1 MATIF
6 IDNIPYTV
14 KDGRNLLHA
23 CLSLGFDI
31 PYFCW
36 HPALH
41 SVGACRQC
49 AVKQFRDEKDTRGKI
64 VMSCMTPAAEGTRI
78 SINDPDVKRFRR
90 SVIEWLM
97 TNHPHDC
104 PVCDEGGECHLQD
117 MTVMTGHDYRR
128 FRFRK
133 RTHRN
138 QYLGPLVNHE
148 MNRCIQCY
156 RCVRFYRDYAG
167 GRDLDVFASHNRVYF
182 GRHADGLLQSEFSGN
197 LVEVC
202 PTGVFTDKTLKEHYT
217 RKWDLQTAPTVC
229 VHCGLGC
236 NTISG
241 ERYGSVRRIINRY
254 NRDVNGYFICDR
266 GRFGYGFVN
275 SGERIRTPMI
285 RRSKSGEMSP
295 VSREDALK
303 HLEGILYFGA
313 RVIGIG
319 SPRASLESNFSLMT
333 LVGQEHF
340 YAGISEQEQSLIDR
354 IVDILSRGPAP
365 AASLKDAEE
374 ADAVLVL
381 GEDITNSAP
390 RLSLSLRQAALNK
403 PMETARKMRI
413 PEWNDTAVRTA
424 LQGRRG
430 PFFVAATAATKL
442 DEIASGVLHAA
453 PDDIA
458 RFGFSV
464 AREVD
469 GNAPDVLLSAEMTA
483 LARAAA
489 DALKNAERPLVV
501 AGMGCGSEAVIQAAA
516 QAAWALCGTGK
527 KARLLFI
534 VPECNTLGLGLM
546 TRRGIGAA
554 VKAVAEG
561 GGDTVIV
568 MENDLFRRAD
578 ETKVKEFFR
587 GFKQVIVI
595 DHVRTATTGHADVLL
610 PSCAFAE
617 SQGTYVSSEGR
628 AQRSFK
634 VCMPEGDMRESW
646 RWITDMAEIAGRPEG
661 KTWRNID
668 HVVKALAGLMPVFAG
683 IEHAAPQAGFR
694 MTGLR
699 IPRQPHRASGRAAI
713 SANVNV
719 HEPKPPVDSDSA
731 FSFSMEGYE
740 GMPPPELIQRYWSP
754 GWNSVQAL
762 NKFQEEVAGPL
773 RGGDPGVR
781 LLQPGPLEVP
791 AYFREIPPS
800 FRQREDSWLLV
811 PLYHIFGSEELSV
824 FSPVIAG
831 ISPEPYIGIGDQ
843 DMKRLGVNEGDAVA
857 VTLPGYSRV
866 FPVKKTAGLPEGIAG
881 MPAGLPSAGWT
892 GLPAWAGIVKKVL
905 HKEEDRHA

>member
-6 IDNIPYTV
+6 IDNAPYTV
-14 KDGRNLLHA
+14 KDGQNLLHA
-23 CLSLGFDI
+23 CLSLGFNI

-49 AVKQFRDEKDTRGKI
+49 AVKQFRDEQDTRGKI

-78 SINDPDVKRFRR
+78 SIDDPDVKRFRR

-133 RTHRN
+133 RTYRN
-138 QYLGPLVNHE
+138 QHLGPLVNHE

-167 GRDLDVFASHNRVYF
+167 GRDLDVFASHNHVFF
-182 GRHADGLLQSEFSGN
+182 GRHADGVLDNEFSGN

-202 PTGVFTDKTLKEHYT
+202 PTGVFTDKTFKEHST

-236 NTISG
+236 NTIAG
-241 ERYGSVRRIINRY
+241 ERYGSLRRILNRY
-254 NRDVNGYFICDR
+254 NHEVNGYFICDR

-275 SGERIRTPMI
+275 SGERIRTPMV
-285 RRSKSGEMSP
+285 RRSKAGKMEPISK
-295 VSREDALK
+295 EDVLK
-303 HLEGILYFGA
+303 HLEGMLYFGA

-333 LVGQEHF
+333 LVGREHF
-340 YAGISEQEQSLIDR
+340 FAGIPEQEQGLIGR
-354 IVDILSRGPAP
+354 IVDMLSEGPAP

-381 GEDITNSAP
+381 GEDIANSAP

-403 PMETARKMRI
+403 PMEIARKMRI
-413 PEWNDTAVRTA
+413 PEWSDAAVRTA
-424 LQGRRG
+424 LQGQRG
-430 PFFVAATAATKL
+430 PLFLATTAVTKL
-442 DEIASGVLHAA
+442 EEIASGVVHAA

-458 RFGFSV
+458 RMGFGV
-464 AREVD
+464 AREIE
-469 GNAPDVLLSAEMTA
+469 GGARGAALPAGEMSSF
-483 LARAAA
+483 ARAAA

-501 AGMGCGSEAVIQAAA
+501 AGTGCGSEAVIRAAA
-516 QAAWALCGTGK
+516 QAARALCSAGK
-527 KARLLFI
+527 EARLLYI

-546 TRRGIGAA
+546 TRKHLGDAFRAAGAGPA
-554 VKAVAEG
+554 
-561 GGDTVIV
+561 DIVIIL
-568 MENDLFRRAD
+568 ENDLFRRAD
-578 ETKVKEFFR
+578 ETQVKEFFR
-587 GFKQVIVI
+587 GFRQVIVV
-595 DHVRTATTGHADVLL
+595 DQVRTGTTRVADVLL
-610 PSCAFAE
+610 PACTFAE

-634 VCMPEGDMRESW
+634 VYLPEGDIRESW
-646 RWITDMAEIAGRPEG
+646 RWMADMAEIAGRPEG
-661 KTWRNID
+661 KAWRNID
-668 HVVKALAGLMPVFAG
+668 HVVKALAEAMPVFEG
-683 IEHAAPQAGFR
+683 IGHAAPQAGFR
-694 MTGLR
+694 VNGLR
-699 IPRQPHRASGRAAI
+699 IPRQSHRASGRTAV
-713 SANVNV
+713 SADMDV

-740 GMPPPELIQRYWSP
+740 GMPPPALIQRYWSP

-781 LLQPGPLEVP
+781 LLAQGSLESP
-791 AYFREIPPS
+791 AYSGEIPPP
-800 FRQREDSWLLV
+800 FAAREDSWLLV
-811 PLYHIFGSEELSV
+811 PLYHIFGSDELST

-831 ISPEPYIGIGDQ
+831 LAPGPYIGIGEA
-843 DMKRLGVNEGDAVA
+843 DMKRLGISEGDAVV
-857 VTLPGYSRV
+857 VTLPGLSRV
-866 FPVKKTAGLPEGIAG
+866 LPVKKIAGLPQGIAG
-881 MPAGLPSAGWT
+881 MPAGLMPAGWI
-892 GLPAWAGIVKKVL
+892 GLPAWAEMVKKNGG
-905 HKEEDRHA
+905 